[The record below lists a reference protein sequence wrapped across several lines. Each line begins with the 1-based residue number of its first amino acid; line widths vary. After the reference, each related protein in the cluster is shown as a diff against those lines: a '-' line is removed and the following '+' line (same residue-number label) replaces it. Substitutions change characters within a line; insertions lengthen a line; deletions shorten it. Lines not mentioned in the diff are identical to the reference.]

1 MNKEGK
7 KKKRKIRISGVIL
20 ILLIIYLV
28 AISGYYLLTMK
39 VKSINVKGI
48 TFLSENEVLKQG
60 NIDLDTSIFKILTS
74 SLKKKLKNIPL
85 VKDVN
90 IKLNLYGEITI
101 DIKENKILFLNS
113 LDNKIV
119 LEDGKTID
127 NDNYQGV
134 PILVNYVKSQA
145 YEAFIKAFSKVDKD
159 VINMISEIEYSPDE
173 YNGVILDEERFL
185 LRMNDGN
192 LVFINNVNIEKLN
205 KYQSIYASV
214 GSGGVLYLDSN
225 SDNYIFNI
233 YTEDGTVSEESG
245 EIKNEE

>member
-28 AISGYYLLTMK
+28 AMSGYYLLTMK

-48 TFLSENEVLKQG
+48 TFLRENEVLKQG

-74 SLKKKLKNIPL
+74 SLKKKLQNIPL

-134 PILVNYVKSQA
+134 PILVNYVKSEA

>member
-48 TFLSENEVLKQG
+48 TFLRENEVLKEG

-74 SLKKKLKNIPL
+74 SLKKKLQNIPL

-134 PILVNYVKSQA
+134 PILVNYVKSEA
-145 YEAFIKAFSKVDKD
+145 YESFIKAFSKVDKD
-159 VINMISEIEYSPDE
+159 VINMISEIEYYPDE